1 MINKTGLN
9 ILSHLFDDKTNS
21 YKLVFFHALLKELDN
36 NFFPNTIN
44 LNDLIIGMLC
54 SAWYPAYYYKLNHG
68 DRDQLVLKLKKLNIS
83 GNTNQSITKLKQQIR
98 KLDSKELEQLKRYVP
113 YRLIRVFFSNAVKDL
128 PDLSMHL

>member
-54 SAWYPAYYYKLNHG
+54 SAWYPAYFYKLNHG
-68 DRDQLVLKLKKLNIS
+68 DRDQLVLKL
-83 GNTNQSITKLKQQIR
+83 
-98 KLDSKELEQLKRYVP
+98 V
-113 YRLIRVFFSNAVKDL
+113 A
-128 PDLSMHL
+128 